1 MESTPA
7 NNVIQFPIK
16 NLDDITTSPND
27 FNENFNTIRI
37 EKASEI
43 ADEIYEIAINVLN
56 NYGYFNNIN
65 KTNLKDLMFISEVLK
80 SAMLRYNNIEYP
92 LHSFVDLYFQIE
104 GEDYPEGVDPEV
116 YFAEQKALEKEKEEK
131 E

>member
-1 MESTPA
+1 MESTSA
-7 NNVIQFPIK
+7 NNVIRFPK

-27 FNENFNTIRI
+27 FNENFNIIRL
-37 EKASEI
+37 EKATEI
-43 ADEIYEIAINVLN
+43 ADEIYEIAINVLK
-56 NYGYFNNIN
+56 NYGYFNNIS
-65 KTNLKDLMFISEVLK
+65 KTNLKDLMFIPEVLK

-92 LHSFVDLYFQIE
+92 LHSFVDVYFQIE

-116 YFAEQKALEKEKEEK
+116 YFAEQKTLKEKEEK

>member
-7 NNVIQFPIK
+7 NNVIRFPK

-27 FNENFNTIRI
+27 FNENFNIIRL
-37 EKASEI
+37 EKATEI
-43 ADEIYEIAINVLN
+43 ADEIYEIAINVLK
-56 NYGYFNNIN
+56 NYGYFNNIS
-65 KTNLKDLMFISEVLK
+65 KTNLKDLMFIPEVLK

-92 LHSFVDLYFQIE
+92 LHSFVDVYFQIE

-116 YFAEQKALEKEKEEK
+116 YFAEQKALKEKEEK